1 MTSLLRATPATA
13 MLAGAA
19 SAVAMWL
26 FEAALQRAVG
36 SGVSRLLVLLGGA
49 AVFVVLP
56 TLVFVI
62 GRDYLAR
69 WRAGASDAAYRQDTR
84 AALRRGLAWLIG
96 GAVAWLLLSSLKDFQ
111 AA

>member
-1 MTSLLRATPATA
+1 MV
-13 MLAGAA
+13 AGAA

-26 FEAALQRAVG
+26 FDAALQRAAGDG
-36 SGVSRLLVLLGGA
+36 SNRMLVLLGGA

-62 GRDYLAR
+62 GRDYLAQ
-69 WRAGASDAAYRQDTR
+69 WRSGASGAAYRQETR